1 MDDPRRALLALL
13 ADGGVHA
20 GPALAAVLGC
30 TRAAVWKRVAALRAM
45 GLVVEARGRQGYCIP
60 GGVELLDEGL
70 LRAALGPEARQA
82 LVKLEVPFSIASTSG
97 YLLGQAMPR
106 PGEVT
111 CCLAEYQDDGRGRRG
126 RRWLSPLARGLCLSL
141 GARLERG
148 GHELP
153 TLSLVAGVAVIRAL
167 QAVEA
172 GSALLKWPNDIILG
186 GGKLGGILV
195 DVAGEPGGP
204 LQVVIG
210 IGINVHGAPA
220 AADVATAAG
229 LRPASLSAG
238 PGELRPLRNT
248 LAAALI
254 ESLVA
259 AIAEF
264 DAYGFPPFVDAWRQ
278 VDFLA
283 GRAINLEVAGRHE
296 SGIARGIAD
305 DGTLLVECS
314 GGQRRIVAGEVTLR
328 PRS

>member
-30 TRAAVWKRVAALRAM
+30 TRAAVWKRVATLRAM
-45 GLVVEARGRQGYCIP
+45 GLVVESRGRQGYCIP

-70 LRAALGPEARQA
+70 LRAMLGPRARQA

-97 YLLGQAMPR
+97 HLLGQPMPR

-111 CCLAEYQDDGRGRRG
+111 CCLAEHQDDGRGRRG
-126 RRWLSPLARGLCLSL
+126 RRWLSPVARGLCLSL
-141 GARLERG
+141 AARLERG

-153 TLSLVAGVAVIRAL
+153 TLSLVAGVAVVRAL

-220 AADVATAAG
+220 AGDVASG
-229 LRPASLSAG
+229 LGPASLSAG
-238 PGELRPLRNT
+238 PGKLRPLRNT

-254 ESLVA
+254 ESVVA
-259 AIAEF
+259 SIAEF
-264 DAYGFPPFVDAWRQ
+264 DAYGFPPFAEAWRQ

-283 GRAINLEVAGRHE
+283 GRAVDLEVAGRHE

-305 DGTLLVECS
+305 DGTLLVEC
-314 GGQRRIVAGEVTLR
+314 GGVQRRIVAGEVTLR